1 MFSLQELLGQ
11 ENGQQAV
18 EQISQ
23 SVGADSSMVN
33 SAVQMALPMIIGAL
47 SQNASQPQGAE
58 ALSNALQNDHDGSIL
73 DNIGGLITGAQQAD
87 GGGILGHIL
96 GQKQTA
102 AADQISQQT
111 GLNSGQVMQ
120 ILLMLAP
127 IVMGYLGKQKREQ
140 GLDAGGLS
148 NMLGQQQQ
156 QIQSSGNSVVDMV
169 SGFLDADKDGS
180 ALDDLTSMAMNY
192 FNKK

>member
-1 MFSLQELLGQ
+1 
-11 ENGQQAV
+11 
-18 EQISQ
+18 
-23 SVGADSSMVN
+23 
-33 SAVQMALPMIIGAL
+33 
-47 SQNASQPQGAE
+47 
-58 ALSNALQNDHDGSIL
+58 
-73 DNIGGLITGAQQAD
+73 
-87 GGGILGHIL
+87 
-96 GQKQTA
+96 
-102 AADQISQQT
+102 
-111 GLNSGQVMQ
+111 MQ

>member
-1 MFSLQELLGQ
+1 MFSLQDLLGQ

-18 EQISQ
+18 DQISQ
-23 SVGADSSMVN
+23 NVGAEPSMVN

-47 SQNASQPQGAE
+47 SQNASQPGGAE
-58 ALSNALQNDHDGSIL
+58 SLSNALQNDHDGSIL
-73 DNIGGLITGAQQAD
+73 DNIGGLISGAQSAD

-102 AADQISQQT
+102 AAEQISQNT
-111 GLNSGQVMQ
+111 GLNTGQVLQ

-140 GLDAGGLS
+140 GLDAGGLTA
-148 NMLGQQQQ
+148 MLGQQQQ
-156 QIQSSGNSVVDMV
+156 QIQSSGNPMMNMV
-169 SGFLDADKDGS
+169 TSFLDSDHDGS
-180 ALDDLTSMAMNY
+180 ALDDLASMAMKY
-192 FNKK
+192 MTNK